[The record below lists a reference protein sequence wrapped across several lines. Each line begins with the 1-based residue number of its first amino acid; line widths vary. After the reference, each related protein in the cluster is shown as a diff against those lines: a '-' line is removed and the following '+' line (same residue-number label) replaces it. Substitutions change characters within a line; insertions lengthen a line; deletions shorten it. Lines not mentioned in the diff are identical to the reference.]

1 MEEQAVSNPR
11 DGSLLLQDVSAAARC
26 GSPADPPPR
35 SRDGGSP
42 VSRSLVAAARAVR
55 PPTGAGR
62 PAVGLPFGRADAPS
76 RGGRCNLRRAAP
88 RTAATGSGL
97 CTSSLLPSAFGGGAD
112 DGDSFTPRP
121 VAPAAGPILSSR
133 GGQPPP
139 HSRRD
144 AGAGGLLQRQPAS
157 QAAGKVGTVASGGG
171 IRERRGRVG
180 RELSENGSITPLL
193 R

>member
-62 PAVGLPFGRADAPS
+62 PAVGLPRSAGPTPP
-76 RGGRCNLRRAAP
+76 RAAA
-88 RTAATGSGL
+88 AATCDGLGGL

-112 DGDSFTPRP
+112 GGDSFTPRP

-157 QAAGKVGTVASGGG
+157 QAAGGG

>member
-62 PAVGLPFGRADAPS
+62 PAVGLPRSAGPTPPRAAAAATCDGPHLA
-76 RGGRCNLRRAAP
+76 RRRRAR
-88 RTAATGSGL
+88 RTL
-97 CTSSLLPSAFGGGAD
+97 HQL
-112 DGDSFTPRP
+112 
-121 VAPAAGPILSSR
+121 APALCV
-133 GGQPPP
+133 
-139 HSRRD
+139 RR
-144 AGAGGLLQRQPAS
+144 
-157 QAAGKVGTVASGGG
+157 
-171 IRERRGRVG
+171 RRGRRRLVHASPCCPGG
-180 RELSENGSITPLL
+180 RPHTLL
-193 R
+193 ARRPAASSLAAGRRGWRPPAAAARLPSGRQGGDCREWRRDSRAARSSWARAE